1 MKVIYIKLINLLQ
14 KTSNNEDLPK
24 KKVNKKRNS
33 EKIKIEK
40 AILSIS
46 FNHSSIV

>member
-1 MKVIYIKLINLLQ
+1 MESKDRTKNLPE
-14 KTSNNEDLPK
+14 KTSDNKDLPK
-24 KKVNKKRNS
+24 KKVSKKRNS

-40 AILSIS
+40 PKLSIS

>member
-1 MKVIYIKLINLLQ
+1 MVYIKIINLFE
-14 KTSNNEDLPK
+14 KTSNNKDLPK

-40 AILSIS
+40 PILSIS